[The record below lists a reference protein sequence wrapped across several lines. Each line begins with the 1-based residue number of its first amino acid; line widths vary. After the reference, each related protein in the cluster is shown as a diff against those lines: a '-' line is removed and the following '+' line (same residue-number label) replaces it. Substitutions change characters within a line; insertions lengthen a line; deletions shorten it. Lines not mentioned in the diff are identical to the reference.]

1 MPSSKA
7 SSADVFSTDGL
18 YAVASGH
25 PIESPK
31 VIHMHRFVL
40 AAVLALSSAVTHAQ
54 NAPRPVRI
62 LVPFA
67 AGGASDT
74 YSRLA
79 ALKINEQTGKA
90 FVVENRTGAGGR
102 IAWEAAA
109 KSAPDGT
116 TIALIDA
123 TYPMLPGL
131 FGSRLPWDVASD
143 LVPAAMIAQTPF
155 VITVSTQSKLKT
167 LGELVAEARA
177 RPGKLNYGSSG
188 VGGVNHVVTALF
200 LHDAGIDLT
209 HIPYK
214 GMSDASVALQGGQ
227 VDLIV
232 AASPTALGSI
242 KGGKARA
249 LAVSTSRRSPALPGV
264 PTSTEAG
271 VGYVVTNWF
280 GFAVPKGTSA
290 AFIRTLR
297 DDVVRA
303 TSAPDVKEKLAAQ
316 GAEPSAF
323 TPEEFAKFL
332 KEDTRR
338 WTGVIESAGI
348 KVEQ

>member
-1 MPSSKA
+1 MRMRR
-7 SSADVFSTDGL
+7 L
-18 YAVASGH
+18 
-25 PIESPK
+25 
-31 VIHMHRFVL
+31 L
-40 AAVLALSSAVTHAQ
+40 LALVLPLASLPSHAQ
-54 NAPRPVRI
+54 NASRPVRI

-79 ALKINEQTGKA
+79 ALKINEQTGKS

-102 IAWEAAA
+102 IAWETAA
-109 KSAPDGT
+109 KSAPDGA

-131 FGSRLPWDVASD
+131 FQDKLPWDVAGD

-155 VITVSTQSKLKT
+155 VITVNAGSKLKT
-167 LGELVAEARA
+167 LRDLVADAKA
-177 RPGKLNYGSSG
+177 RPGKLNYGSAG
-188 VGGVNHVVTALF
+188 VGSVNHIVTALF
-200 LHDAGIDLT
+200 LHDAGITVT

-227 VDLIV
+227 VDMMI

-249 LAVSTSRRSPALPGV
+249 LAVSTAQRSAALPGV
-264 PTSTEAG
+264 PTATDAG
-271 VGYVVTNWF
+271 VAYVVTNWF
-280 GFAVPKGTSA
+280 GFAVPKGTPA
-290 AFIRTLR
+290 AFMRTLR

-303 TSAPDVKEKLAAQ
+303 TSAADVKQKLAAQ
-316 GAEPSAF
+316 GAEPSGF
-323 TPEEFAKFL
+323 TPEEFQKFL
-332 KEDTRR
+332 KDETRR
-338 WTGVIESAGI
+338 WGEVIRTSGI

>member
-1 MPSSKA
+1 MRRLP
-7 SSADVFSTDGL
+7 
-18 YAVASGH
+18 
-25 PIESPK
+25 
-31 VIHMHRFVL
+31 
-40 AAVLALSSAVTHAQ
+40 LALVILVVSVCAHAQ
-54 NAPRPVRI
+54 NAARPIRV

-131 FGSRLPWDVASD
+131 FGSRLPWDVAGD

-155 VITVSTQSKLKT
+155 VITVSTESKLKT
-167 LGELVAEARA
+167 LGELVAQAKA

-200 LHDAGIDLT
+200 LHDAGINLT

-227 VDLIV
+227 VDLII

-242 KGGKARA
+242 KGNKAKA
-249 LAVSTSRRSPALPGV
+249 LAVSTAQRSPALPGV

-280 GFAVPKGTSA
+280 GFAVPKGTPA

-303 TSAPDVKEKLAAQ
+303 TSAPDVRAKLAAQ
-316 GAEPSAF
+316 GAEPSSF
-323 TPEEFAKFL
+323 TPEEFQNFL
-332 KEDTRR
+332 RDETRR
-338 WTGVIESAGI
+338 WGEVIRESGI